1 MALVS
6 ETKVHLMRWLIHL
19 RREPYSMAFN
29 LVQPVILLI
38 FMGGAFQ
45 QVGASV
51 GAGDYRTYLL
61 PGVLGLTIFG
71 NSMAGGIPLL
81 FDRENGFLERL
92 MTTPIARSSIL
103 LGRFLAVHVNTVIQ
117 CLLLLGLGLLF
128 GVRVTTGLPGI
139 AALLLIGLA
148 LGFGITIVSLILP
161 FVLENHG
168 NFFAIVGV
176 TTLPLTFLSSAF
188 VPLDSLP
195 AWMRM
200 LAWVNPMTYA
210 IDAMRALILVG
221 WDGRL
226 LLKMAVPLLLFDCV
240 MFWLGS
246 RILQK
251 HLA

>member
-6 ETKVHLMRWLIHL
+6 ETRVHLIRWLIHL

-29 LVQPVILLI
+29 LVQPVILLV

-45 QVGASV
+45 RVGEAV

-92 MTTPIARSSIL
+92 MTTPIARASIL
-103 LGRFLAVHVNTVIQ
+103 LGRFCAVHINTVIQ
-117 CLLLLGLGLLF
+117 CLILLGLGFLF
-128 GVRVTTGLPGI
+128 GIRIATGLPGVV
-139 AALLLIGLA
+139 ALLLIGLA
-148 LGFGITIVSLILP
+148 LGFGITIISLILP
-161 FVLENHG
+161 FVLESHG
-168 NFFAIVGV
+168 SFFAIVGV

-188 VPLDSLP
+188 VPLASLP
-195 AWMRM
+195 SWMRL
-200 LAWVNPMTYA
+200 LAWANPMTYA
-210 IDAMRALILVG
+210 IDGMRALILVG
-221 WDGRL
+221 WDGPLMLRISL
-226 LLKMAVPLLLFDCV
+226 LLLLFDAV
-240 MFWLGS
+240 IFWWGS